1 MSAFTLRV
9 FHPSIDPRKITEE
22 LGLPPTTSWQAG
34 GERAESFWQTR
45 LLGNESG
52 RGDVNS
58 ALRDIAARFE
68 HYRFF
73 VDEMREGG
81 GRVEIVIAEPD
92 APLEPATEQRF
103 RGMNIALVG
112 LSSGRVTL
120 Y

>member
-22 LGLPPTTSWQAG
+22 LGLPPTTSWAAG
-34 GERAESFWQTR
+34 EGRTESCWQTR
-45 LLGNESG
+45 LLGNETG

-81 GRVEIVIAEPD
+81 GRVEIAVAEPD
-92 APLEPATEQRF
+92 VPLDPSIAAMF
-103 RGMNIALVG
+103 RELGIV
-112 LSSGRVTL
+112 LSV
-120 Y
+120 

>member
-34 GERAESFWQTR
+34 GERAESYWQTR
-45 LLGNESG
+45 LLGNETG

-81 GRVEIVIAEPD
+81 GRVEIAVTAPD
-92 APLEPATEQRF
+92 AAVDASVEAIF
-103 RGMNIALVG
+103 RALRIE
-112 LSSGRVTL
+112 LAF
-120 Y
+120 

>member
-34 GERAESFWQTR
+34 GARPESYWQTR
-45 LLGNESG
+45 LLGNETG

-58 ALRDIAARFE
+58 ALRDIAARFA

-73 VDEMREGG
+73 VDEMHDGG
-81 GRVEIVIAEPD
+81 GRVEIAVSEPD
-92 APLEPATEQRF
+92 APLDPLVAMMF
-103 RGMNIALVG
+103 RDLGIVL
-112 LSSGRVTL
+112 RV
-120 Y
+120 

>member
-34 GERAESFWQTR
+34 GSHAESYWQTR
-45 LLGNESG
+45 LLGNETG

-73 VDEMREGG
+73 VDEIRDGG
-81 GRVEIVIAEPD
+81 GRVEIAVSTSD
-92 APLEPATEQRF
+92 ATIDPVVAAMF
-103 RGMNIALVG
+103 RNLGIVLMV
-112 LSSGRVTL
+112 
-120 Y
+120 